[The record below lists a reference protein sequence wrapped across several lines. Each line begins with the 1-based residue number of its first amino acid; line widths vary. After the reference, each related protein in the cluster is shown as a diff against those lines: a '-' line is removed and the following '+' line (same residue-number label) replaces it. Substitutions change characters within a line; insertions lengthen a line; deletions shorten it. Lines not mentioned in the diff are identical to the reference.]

1 MNSRKNIEDELKGL
15 DSGLPAGSG
24 QQPFDVPAGYFDG
37 LAASIM
43 AKLKTESTAA
53 EEIQTL
59 SPLLAGIS
67 RTMPYAVD
75 HDYFVSN
82 LEAISTVTAQ
92 DPRSAILDL
101 VDQVTPYHVPTDYFD
116 NVPEQILRK
125 VGKPAKVVP
134 LRSRRWM
141 QMAAAAMVAGIIAVS
156 GWFYINQ
163 KDGTGTEQP
172 VAQQLKNV
180 STKELDEFLK
190 TADITPASKSTAQMS
205 TSGEAEIRNMLK
217 DVSTQELDRFL
228 DQIPT
233 DDEDLLVI
241 N

>member
-1 MNSRKNIEDELKGL
+1 
-15 DSGLPAGSG
+15 
-24 QQPFDVPAGYFDG
+24 
-37 LAASIM
+37 
-43 AKLKTESTAA
+43 
-53 EEIQTL
+53 
-59 SPLLAGIS
+59 
-67 RTMPYAVD
+67 
-75 HDYFVSN
+75 
-82 LEAISTVTAQ
+82 
-92 DPRSAILDL
+92 
-101 VDQVTPYHVPTDYFD
+101 
-116 NVPEQILRK
+116 
-125 VGKPAKVVP
+125 
-134 LRSRRWM
+134 M